1 MRRDEAELLLAG
13 AQNAAEWCR
22 GKLEMRAG
30 AGGFGKEFEHRD
42 SERSALHVAHSMA
55 VCEVSRLQAIIK
67 G

>member
-1 MRRDEAELLLAG
+1 MRRDEAESLLAG
-13 AQNAAEWCR
+13 AQQAAEWCR

-30 AGGFGKEFEHRD
+30 AGGFGKEFEFRD

-55 VCEVSRLQAIIK
+55 VCEVARLQAIIK

>member
-1 MRRDEAELLLAG
+1 MRRDEAESLLAG

-22 GKLEMRAG
+22 AKLEMRAG
-30 AGGFGKEFEHRD
+30 AGGFGKEHEHRD

-55 VCEVSRLQAIIK
+55 VCEVARLQAIIK

>member
-1 MRRDEAELLLAG
+1 MRRDEAEPLLVA
-13 AQNAAEWCR
+13 AQAAAEWCR

-30 AGGFGKEFEHRD
+30 AGGFGKEHEHRD

-55 VCEVSRLQAIIK
+55 VCEVVRLQAVIK

>member
-1 MRRDEAELLLAG
+1 MNREQAKPLLVA
-13 AQNAAEWCR
+13 AQAAAEWCR

-30 AGGFGKEFEHRD
+30 AGGFGKEFEHRE

-55 VCEVSRLQAIIK
+55 TCEVARLQAIIN

>member
-1 MRRDEAELLLAG
+1 
-13 AQNAAEWCR
+13 
-22 GKLEMRAG
+22 MRAG

-55 VCEVSRLQAIIK
+55 VCEVARLQAIIK